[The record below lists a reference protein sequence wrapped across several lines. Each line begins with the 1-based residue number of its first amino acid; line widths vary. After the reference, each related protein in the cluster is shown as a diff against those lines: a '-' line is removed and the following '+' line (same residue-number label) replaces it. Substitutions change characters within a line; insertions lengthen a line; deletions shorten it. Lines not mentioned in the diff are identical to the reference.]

1 MKVKAIMGFS
11 GERFS
16 MYAGEVREVERT
28 ETVDELLR
36 VGYLE
41 PSEADEVQPE
51 AEAQAADEAVPE
63 KADEPKADE
72 VKHENKRS
80 RAKPD

>member
-16 MYAGEVREVERT
+16 MHAGEVRDVE
-28 ETVDELLR
+28 ENDTVKELLHI
-36 VGYLE
+36 GYLE
-41 PSEADEVQPE
+41 P
-51 AEAQAADEAVPE
+51 AEAVQLAKADGIQPE
-63 KADEPKADE
+63 KAEEAEEPKTDE

>member
-1 MKVKAIMGFS
+1 MKVKAIKGFS

-16 MYAGEVREVERT
+16 MHAGEIRDVE
-28 ETVDELLR
+28 ENDTVKELLR
-36 VGYLE
+36 IGYLE
-41 PSEADEVQPE
+41 SAEVQPAEVQPE
-51 AEAQAADEAVPE
+51 AE
-63 KADEPKADE
+63 KPKTDE